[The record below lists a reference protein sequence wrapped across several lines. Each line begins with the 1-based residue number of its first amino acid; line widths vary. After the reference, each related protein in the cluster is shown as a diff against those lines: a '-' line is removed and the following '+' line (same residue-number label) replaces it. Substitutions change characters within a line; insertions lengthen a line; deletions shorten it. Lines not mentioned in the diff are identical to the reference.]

1 MKYLILFL
9 CLLIG
14 TSVFAQTPELIVP
27 AGHGD
32 QVYLTKFSADGKYL
46 FSVGTGSKGIKI
58 WDTKSGRLLKN
69 LVVDNFPTAM
79 QLTGDGK
86 VLMIATKKEV
96 YFYAFPSFK
105 LLHKTDHGAQDAVAG
120 GNNLYL
126 LNAENING
134 FKVTAIDITT
144 FREKILYD
152 DANGNAEIMSL
163 SPNGESLFLA
173 SGFTSRILNIATGTI
188 ALSKTQETGEIV
200 IGYTPAGNIFGF
212 NFSVKKK
219 GDMVSVPEL
228 CDKSTLANLLNFNF
242 KVPGSA
248 RLQSLKN
255 QVVYGGNNQMCL
267 SGDGTIVTADYT
279 TGKKTGEIKI
289 SSDEYIICMAA
300 SGNMIVAGDK
310 YKGTL
315 KQYDIT
321 TGKLVRIY
329 GEDAIAPV
337 VWESATNATGIIL
350 DGMFDSPCGY
360 FSSTKN
366 GKVTAAAFQHEE
378 KELMSI
384 VGISADATVTATYNQ
399 KLLQLYKTPVFD
411 QPFLSFSLPDKQV
424 AALGISPDNKKLVVA
439 YKNYIDVFEV
449 ATGNLLKEI
458 SNDVFNFSGTKLK
471 KDEYLNDDKNT
482 CSFSAN
488 SRYVAVK
495 ADKGVTVFD
504 LETYTAKVN
513 PNEDQVEAMRLSDD
527 GRTLYYVKG
536 QTSGEAVKW
545 CELDVLNPQPP
556 VQTAMNIQ
564 LFEVRVSDDDVQ
576 KVNAAISPD
585 LNLIAYVKNDE
596 IWVYNRKEFVNTAV
610 LKGHQSYVRQVRWLA
625 NGMLVSSGNDNTIRF
640 WDAQKGVELAKLV
653 LFTSGSWV
661 IVTPNGQFDA
671 SEDAMKKLYYVQGI
685 ETIPLDNLYEKFYTP
700 NLLARIM
707 QNDVLPVPDVDVN
720 KLAAPPKVK
729 MTFDAARNLVVGDD
743 VAKIDWT
750 NENITIKVNAECTE
764 DAIDEIRLYLN
775 GKLIDGTGR
784 NLVVEDD
791 NKKSLG
797 KSFTIKLA
805 PGINNFKAIALN
817 TQRTESQPDE
827 TDVNYIPA
835 KNIPAPTVD
844 DVTLH
849 LIVIGINNYKNPK
862 YNLNYASA
870 DASSFK
876 DEIQQNNSGIFSK
889 TKLYFITDQ
898 EAMKDKI
905 EATFNTVIKEA
916 KPQDLFIFY
925 YAGHG
930 VMSDNN
936 DKKEFYIVPYDVTQ
950 LYGAEDA
957 LAQKGISASELQ
969 EFSKNIPAQKQLF
982 ILDACQS
989 AGMIDAIAMRG
1000 AAEEKAI
1007 AQLARS
1013 TGSHWLTASG
1023 SEQFAA
1029 EFSQLGHGVFTYAL
1043 LQGLKGGAANGDKQ
1057 ITVNE
1062 LKAYLEIQVPEL
1074 SQKYKGSP
1082 QYPASY
1088 GYGNDFPIEVIK

>member
-9 CLLIG
+9 CLFIG
-14 TSVFAQTPELIVP
+14 TSVYAQTPELIVP

-69 LVVDNFPTAM
+69 LVVNNFPTAM

-86 VLMIATKKEV
+86 VLVTATKKEV

-105 LLHKTDHGAQDAVAG
+105 LLHKTDHGAQDAIAG

-126 LNAENING
+126 LNSENING

-144 FREKILYD
+144 FREKILYED
-152 DANGNAEIMSL
+152 VNGNAEIMSL

-188 ALSKTQETGEIV
+188 ALSKTQEAGEIV

-228 CDKSTLANLLNFNF
+228 CDKSTLASLLNFNF

-267 SGDGTIVTADYT
+267 SGDGVIVTADYT

-315 KQYDIT
+315 KQYDIS
-321 TGKLVRIY
+321 TGKLIRVY

-337 VWESATNATGIIL
+337 VWESAANATGIVL

-360 FSSTKN
+360 FSSTQN
-366 GKVTAAAFQHEE
+366 GKVTAAAFQNAQS
-378 KELMSI
+378 ELMSV
-384 VGISADATVTATYNQ
+384 VGISSDASITATYNR
-399 KLLQLYKTPVFD
+399 KLVQLYKAPQFEN
-411 QPFLSFSLPDKQV
+411 PYKSFSLDDKNV
-424 AALGISPDNKKLVVA
+424 AALGISPDNKKLVIA
-439 YKNYIDVFEV
+439 YKHYIAVYDVQS
-449 ATGNLLKEI
+449 GGLLKEI
-458 SNDVFNFSGTKLK
+458 SNDYLGDKPK
-471 KDEYLNDDKNT
+471 KNEYANHENGV
-482 CSFSAN
+482 CSFSDD
-488 SRYVAVK
+488 SRFVAVK
-495 ADKGVTVFD
+495 VDGTAVFD
-504 LETYTAKVN
+504 LQRNTSSGE
-513 PNEDQVEAMRLSDD
+513 
-527 GRTLYYVKG
+527 LYQG
-536 QTSGEAVKW
+536 QIEAVKISADGKKLYFVNGESYNQGVQW
-545 CELDVLNPQPP
+545 GEYNVETPAPP
-556 VQTAMNIQ
+556 TMTNMNMNLKEVQI
-564 LFEVRVSDDDVQ
+564 SDDAVQ
-576 KVNAAISPD
+576 KINAAISPD

-596 IWVYNRKEFVNTAV
+596 IWVYNRKEFVNTAF

-625 NGMLVSSGNDNTIRF
+625 NGILVSSGNDNTIRF
-640 WDAQKGVELAKLV
+640 WDAVKGVELAKLV
-653 LFTSGSWV
+653 LFTNGGWV
-661 IVTPNGQFDA
+661 VVTPNGQFDA
-671 SEDAMKKLYYVQGI
+671 SEDAMKKLYYVQGV
-685 ETIPLDNLYEKFYTP
+685 ETIPLDNLYEKFYAP
-700 NLLARIM
+700 NLLARILEK
-707 QNDVLPVPDVDVN
+707 DALPIPDVDVN
-720 KLAAPPKVK
+720 KLASPPKVK
-729 MTFDAARNLVVGDD
+729 MTFDVERNLVVGDD
-743 VAKIDWT
+743 VTKLDWT
-750 NENITIKVNAECTE
+750 NENISVKVNAECTE

-775 GKLIDGTGR
+775 GKLIDGTSR

-791 NKKSLG
+791 NKKSLS

-849 LIVIGINNYKNPK
+849 LVVIGINNYKNPK

-889 TKLYFITDQ
+889 TKLYFITDE

-930 VMSDNN
+930 VMSDNK